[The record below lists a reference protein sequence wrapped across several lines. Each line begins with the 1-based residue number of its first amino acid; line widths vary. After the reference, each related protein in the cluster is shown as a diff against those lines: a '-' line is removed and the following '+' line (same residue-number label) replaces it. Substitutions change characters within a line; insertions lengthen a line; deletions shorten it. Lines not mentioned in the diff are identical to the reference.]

1 MRVLFLIGCLM
12 VFLVACSGGGSSEP
26 LQYPED
32 SSESQPSSVESS
44 AGSSSET
51 VSSVIESSSSE
62 EYSSSETLSNSS
74 SSVAGGSSAGLSS
87 SAIVESS
94 SSVGAIPC
102 KTETEDNC
110 EYGTLVDER
119 DGQVYKTVKIGE
131 QWWMAENLNYAY
143 LQPTSTLDSSSWC
156 YNDSAEYCEKFGR
169 LYLWSAAI
177 DSAGLFSDGTRGCGY
192 FPKSEGW
199 YRCPNDKNVLG
210 ICPEGWHLPSSNDYK
225 KLMQNVKDMH
235 LLLSASGEWF
245 EGPLNTDKFGFAL
258 LPGGYYCSIHDSWEC
273 PYFGFIYETAGLWHA
288 SENGPQGA
296 AILLGDTGTP
306 AGGGGGDGV
315 GGSDKY
321 IAQSIRCIKD

>member
-110 EYGTLVDER
+110 EYGILVDER

-156 YNDSAEYCEKFGR
+156 YNDSAEHCEKFGR
-169 LYLWSAAI
+169 LYLWSAAM
-177 DSAGLFSDGTRGCGY
+177 DSAALFSDGTKGCGY

-225 KLMQNVKDMH
+225 ILMQNVKDMH
-235 LLLSASGEWF
+235 LLLSASGDWI
-245 EGPLNTDKFGFAL
+245 GGSLNTDKFGFAL
-258 LPGGYYCSIHDSWEC
+258 LPAGYYSSIHDSWGSPFFEDL
-273 PYFGFIYETAGLWHA
+273 YGGGSIWLTKENASRRAYALAG
-288 SENGPQGA
+288 STI
-296 AILLGDTGTP
+296 ILAGESNGDTP
-306 AGGGGGDGV
+306 SIGDKFIGLSV
-315 GGSDKY
+315 
-321 IAQSIRCIKD
+321 RCVKD